1 MAFKAKYFD
10 GKTSKTHHA
19 KVTINSLQWT
29 IRYMDD
35 ESPLQVNW
43 SVEDI
48 KKSDVFTKGFIAF
61 TYGKNFPFQR
71 LESDDVNFISFIRN
85 HDNKNVNR

>member
-48 KKSDVFTKGFIAF
+48 KKSDVFTKDLSPLL
-61 TYGKNFPFQR
+61 TGKTFRF
-71 LESDDVNFISFIRN
+71 SD
-85 HDNKNVNR
+85 